1 MRYKLHLEFKS
12 NHPLYMQLFHSICRI
27 AEVLI
32 NLQQV
37 GNVKYTGW
45 ILKVPCHINPQD
57 PSDTNIISDLRDQA
71 KIMEDELSDWK
82 KMVKEK
88 RRDFYELNYFST
100 LQLLTL
106 RKELG
111 TVKNSRAVVPP
122 NVITLLQS
130 ISSQITS
137 DLVCDVVHG
146 VASKPIAEAKED
158 EDVIEDDV
166 HVLHQYAVPLN
177 AVPLKDEI
185 MASADQQTSA
195 NRTVSHDL
203 PNITEDDLSLDEKA
217 IMDYIIQRLSC
228 SKLLILKALET
239 YRDKE
244 EEWNKYDIQTWCNN
258 NANNFVFDDDEE
270 EGDFAHEEGSESEG
284 SYSSD
289 SDSVRSNDEFTYSQE
304 CKFC

>member
-1 MRYKLHLEFKS
+1 
-12 NHPLYMQLFHSICRI
+12 MQLFHSICRI

-32 NLQQV
+32 NLKQV

-45 ILKVPCHINPQD
+45 ILQVPCHINPRD
-57 PSDTNIISDLRDQA
+57 PSDTKIISDLRDQA
-71 KIMEDELSDWK
+71 KEMEDELSKWK
-82 KMVKEK
+82 EMVKEK
-88 RRDFYELNYFST
+88 RHDFYELNYFST

-106 RKELG
+106 RRELG
-111 TVKNSRAVVPP
+111 TLKNSQAVVPP
-122 NVITLLQS
+122 NIITLLQS

-137 DLVCDVVHG
+137 TLVCDVVHG
-146 VASKPIAEAKED
+146 IASVPISEAKDD

-166 HVLHQYAVPLN
+166 HVLHQSFN

-185 MASADQQTSA
+185 MASAHKQTSA
-195 NRTVSHDL
+195 KSTVSHDL
-203 PNITEDDLSLDEKA
+203 ANLTEDDLSPEEKA

-270 EGDFAHEEGSESEG
+270 GDFADEEESSESEV

-289 SDSVRSNDEFTYSQE
+289 SDSVRSNEEFTYSQE
-304 CKFC
+304 RKFC

>member
-1 MRYKLHLEFKS
+1 MYI
-12 NHPLYMQLFHSICRI
+12 PLCMQLFHSICRI

-57 PSDTNIISDLRDQA
+57 PSNADIISDLQDQA
-71 KIMEDELSDWK
+71 KIMEDELSEWK
-82 KMVKEK
+82 KMVKDK

-100 LQLLTL
+100 FQLLTL

-111 TVKNSRAVVPP
+111 TIKNSERSRAVVPP
-122 NVITLLQS
+122 NVIALLQS

-137 DLVCDVVHG
+137 NLVCDVVHG
-146 VASKPIAEAKED
+146 VASVPITEVMEA
-158 EDVIEDDV
+158 EDVVEDDV
-166 HVLHQYAVPLN
+166 PFN
-177 AVPLKDEI
+177 AVSLMDEI
-185 MASADQQTSA
+185 IASADQQTSA
-195 NRTVSHDL
+195 KSTVSYDL
-203 PNITEDDLSLDEKA
+203 PNLTENDLSHAEKV
-217 IMDYIIQRLSC
+217 IMEYIIQRLSC

-239 YRDKE
+239 YRDKGG
-244 EEWNKYDIQTWCNN
+244 EWDRYDIQTWCNS
-258 NANNFVFDDDEE
+258 NANNFVFDDE
-270 EGDFAHEEGSESEG
+270 EGDFADEEGSESEG

-289 SDSVRSNDEFTYSQE
+289 SDSVRSNEEFTYSQG